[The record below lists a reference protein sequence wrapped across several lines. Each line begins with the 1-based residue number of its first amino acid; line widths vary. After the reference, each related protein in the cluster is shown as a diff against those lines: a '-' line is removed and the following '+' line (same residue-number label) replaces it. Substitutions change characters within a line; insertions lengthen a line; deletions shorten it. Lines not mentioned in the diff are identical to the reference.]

1 MDAIE
6 KLLKEI
12 DSDKHL
18 TLGTTVALD
27 SLGCDIIP
35 KLQKHISPDR
45 RYDSITEDEIW
56 SKIKNGEISSQIVRQ
71 VLIKD

>member
-1 MDAIE
+1 MCKIE
-6 KLLKEI
+6 NILKEV

-18 TLGTTVALD
+18 TLSTTVALD

-56 SKIKNGEISSQIVRQ
+56 SKIKNSEISAQIVRR
-71 VLIKD
+71 VLNKD

>member
-27 SLGCDIIP
+27 SLGCNIVP
-35 KLQKHISPDR
+35 KLRERISYER
-45 RYDSITEDEIW
+45 KNKMITEDDIW
-56 SKIKNGEISSQIVRQ
+56 DMIKNDEINNTIVRQ
-71 VLIKD
+71 VLFRI